1 MNMMVKLQAIETRIA
16 ALESAVRELIAQL
29 QKKGGKRGN

>member
-1 MNMMVKLQAIETRIA
+1 MNLMVKLQAIETRVA
-16 ALESAVRELIAQL
+16 ALEAAVRDLIAQL